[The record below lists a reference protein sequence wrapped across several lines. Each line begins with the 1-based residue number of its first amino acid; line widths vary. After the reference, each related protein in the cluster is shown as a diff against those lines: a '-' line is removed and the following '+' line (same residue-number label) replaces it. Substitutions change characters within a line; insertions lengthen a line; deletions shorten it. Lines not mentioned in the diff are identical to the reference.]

1 MAADPTARV
10 LTRRWH
16 DGVVV
21 DTPDE
26 LIVEEPLSILLDGVL
41 VATTMRTPGNDH
53 ELATGWCFTEGLLG
67 GAEVLECR
75 HCRSVGSTQ
84 ADAGS
89 VRSVGDVDH
98 NAVVDPNTVVVD
110 TGAMAPPAQPR
121 LGMTSSS
128 CGMCGTTAINDLAK
142 RLEPLADPVVI
153 DPAVLLAV
161 VATVRTSQPL
171 FDATGAVHAAAAFDP
186 LGNVV
191 VVREDIGR
199 HNAVDKVVGHLL
211 AATPDGTAMPA
222 GAAGAGAPGSGLPGA
237 GLGLYVSG
245 RASFEMVAK
254 AWAAGFSAL
263 VAVSAPSAL
272 AVQAARTAGLVLA
285 GFVRENQMNLYAP
298 AVATSQTAS
307 HPGEQAP

>member
-16 DGVVV
+16 DGVVA

-41 VATTMRTPGNDH
+41 VATTMRTPGNDE

-75 HCRSVGSTQ
+75 HCRSVQAGQPEAGQSEGAVLGSG
-84 ADAGS
+84 A
-89 VRSVGDVDH
+89 VVDH
-98 NAVVDPNTVVVD
+98 NTVVDPNTVVVD

-128 CGMCGTTAINDLAK
+128 CGMCGTTAINDLAQ
-142 RLEPLADPVVI
+142 RLEPLADPVAI

-211 AATPDGTAMPA
+211 AATPAGTP
-222 GAAGAGAPGSGLPGA
+222 GAGAPGS

-285 GFVRENQMNLYAP
+285 GFVRDNQMNLYAP
-298 AVATSQTAS
+298 ATATSPSAS
-307 HPGEQAP
+307 DPGAQAP

>member
-1 MAADPTARV
+1 MPADPTARV

-16 DGVVV
+16 DGVVT

-75 HCRSVGSTQ
+75 HCRSVGSTR
-84 ADAGS
+84 ADGGGVRLAGE
-89 VRSVGDVDH
+89 
-98 NAVVDPNTVVVD
+98 VDPNTVVVD
-110 TGAMAPPAQPR
+110 TGAMAPPAEPR

-128 CGMCGTTAINDLAK
+128 CGVCGTTAIDDVAH
-142 RLEPLADPVVI
+142 RLEPLADPVAI

-161 VATVRTSQPL
+161 VATVRASQPL

-186 LGNVV
+186 SGTVV

-211 AATPDGTAMPA
+211 AATPAGTAGA
-222 GAAGAGAPGSGLPGA
+222 GAPGAGAPGSGLPGA

-272 AVQAARTAGLVLA
+272 AVQAAQRAGLVLA
-285 GFVRENQMNLYAP
+285 GFVRDNQMNLYAP
-298 AVATSQTAS
+298 AAATSQSTADHGAGAS
-307 HPGEQAP
+307 

>member
-1 MAADPTARV
+1 MSADPTVRV
-10 LTRRWH
+10 LTQRWR
-16 DGVVV
+16 DGVVA
-21 DTPDE
+21 DAPDH
-26 LIVEEPLSILLDGVL
+26 LIVEEPLTILLDGVV
-41 VATTMRTPGNDH
+41 VATTMRTPGHDT

-75 HCRSVGSTQ
+75 HCRAVGSPS
-84 ADAGS
+84 AG
-89 VRSVGDVDH
+89 VAGAPTDGTG
-98 NAVVDPNTVVVD
+98 DPNTVVVD
-110 TGAMAPPAQPR
+110 TGAMAPPPQPR

-128 CGMCGTTAINDLAK
+128 CGMCGTTAIDELAT
-142 RLEPLADPVVI
+142 RLAPLANIVTI

-161 VATVRTSQPL
+161 VDTVRASQPL

-186 LGNVV
+186 SGAVV

-211 AATPDGTAMPA
+211 TRTPGDLPAAAGGPA
-222 GAAGAGAPGSGLPGA
+222 GPGA

-272 AVQAARTAGLVLA
+272 AVHTARRAGLVVA
-285 GFVRENQMNLYAP
+285 GFVRGDQMNLYSP
-298 AVATSQTAS
+298 AAS
-307 HPGEQAP
+307 

>member
-16 DGVVV
+16 DGVVA

-89 VRSVGDVDH
+89 VRSAGD
-98 NAVVDPNTVVVD
+98 VDPNTVVVD

-128 CGMCGTTAINDLAK
+128 CGMCGTTAINDLAQ
-142 RLEPLADPVVI
+142 RLEPLADPVAI

-161 VATVRTSQPL
+161 VATVRASQPL

-211 AATPDGTAMPA
+211 AATPAGTPGA
-222 GAAGAGAPGSGLPGA
+222 GTPGAGTAGAGTPGS

-285 GFVRENQMNLYAP
+285 GFVRDNQMNLYAP
-298 AVATSQTAS
+298 AIATSPSAS
-307 HPGEQAP
+307 DPGAQAS

>member
-16 DGVVV
+16 DGVVT

-67 GAEVLECR
+67 GAEVLDCR
-75 HCRSVGSTQ
+75 HCRSVGSTR
-84 ADAGS
+84 ADGVGVRLAGE
-89 VRSVGDVDH
+89 
-98 NAVVDPNTVVVD
+98 VDPNTVVVD
-110 TGAMAPPAQPR
+110 TGAMAPPAEPR

-128 CGMCGTTAINDLAK
+128 CGMCGTTAIDDLAQ
-142 RLEPLADPVVI
+142 RLEPLADPVAI

-161 VATVRTSQPL
+161 VATVRASQPL

-186 LGNVV
+186 SGTVV

-211 AATPDGTAMPA
+211 A
-222 GAAGAGAPGSGLPGA
+222 GAPGAGAPGSGAPGS

-245 RASFEMVAK
+245 RASFEMVTK

-272 AVQAARTAGLVLA
+272 AVQAAQRAGLVLA
-285 GFVRENQMNLYAP
+285 GFVRDNQMNLYAP
-298 AVATSQTAS
+298 AAATLQPAADHGAGAS
-307 HPGEQAP
+307 

>member
-1 MAADPTARV
+1 MSADPTARV
-10 LTRRWH
+10 LTQRWR
-16 DGVVV
+16 DGVVA
-21 DTPDE
+21 DTADE
-26 LIVEEPLSILLDGVL
+26 LIVEEPLTILLDGVV
-41 VATTMRTPGNDH
+41 VATTMRTPGHDT

-75 HCRSVGSTQ
+75 HCRSVGATSAEPGPGQ
-84 ADAGS
+84 SAHG
-89 VRSVGDVDH
+89 
-98 NAVVDPNTVVVD
+98 VDPNTVVVD
-110 TGAMAPPAQPR
+110 TGAMAPVPQPR

-128 CGMCGTTAINDLAK
+128 CGMCGTTAIDELAT
-142 RLEPLADPVVI
+142 RLEPLTNPVVI

-161 VATVRTSQPL
+161 VDSVRTAQPL

-186 LGNVV
+186 SGAVV

-211 AATPDGTAMPA
+211 ARNPDELP
-222 GAAGAGAPGSGLPGA
+222 GASPVPGQPGA

-272 AVQAARTAGLVLA
+272 AVQTARRAGLVVA
-285 GFVRENQMNLYAP
+285 GFVRGDQMNLYSP
-298 AVATSQTAS
+298 AVAS
-307 HPGEQAP
+307 

>member
-1 MAADPTARV
+1 
-10 LTRRWH
+10 
-16 DGVVV
+16 
-21 DTPDE
+21 
-26 LIVEEPLSILLDGVL
+26 
-41 VATTMRTPGNDH
+41 
-53 ELATGWCFTEGLLG
+53 
-67 GAEVLECR
+67 
-75 HCRSVGSTQ
+75 
-84 ADAGS
+84 
-89 VRSVGDVDH
+89 
-98 NAVVDPNTVVVD
+98 
-110 TGAMAPPAQPR
+110 
-121 LGMTSSS
+121 
-128 CGMCGTTAINDLAK
+128 MCGTTAINDLAQ
-142 RLEPLADPVVI
+142 RLEPLADPVAI

-211 AATPDGTAMPA
+211 AATPAGTPGAGTARDGTARDGSA
-222 GAAGAGAPGSGLPGA
+222 GAGAHGAGAPGS

-285 GFVRENQMNLYAP
+285 GFVRDNQMNLYAP
-298 AVATSQTAS
+298 ATATSPSAS
-307 HPGEQAP
+307 DPGAQAP

>member
-16 DGVVV
+16 DGVVA

-41 VATTMRTPGNDH
+41 VATTMRTPGNDE

-89 VRSVGDVDH
+89 VRSAGD
-98 NAVVDPNTVVVD
+98 VDPNTVVVD

-128 CGMCGTTAINDLAK
+128 CGMCGTTAINDLAQ
-142 RLEPLADPVVI
+142 RLEPLADPVAI

-211 AATPDGTAMPA
+211 AATPAGTPGA
-222 GAAGAGAPGSGLPGA
+222 GTPGAGAPGS

-285 GFVRENQMNLYAP
+285 GFVRDDQMNLYAP
-298 AVATSQTAS
+298 ATATSPSAS
-307 HPGEQAP
+307 DPGAQAP

>member
-16 DGVVV
+16 DGVVA

-41 VATTMRTPGNDH
+41 VATTMRTPGNDE

-89 VRSVGDVDH
+89 VRSAGD
-98 NAVVDPNTVVVD
+98 VDPNTVVVD

-128 CGMCGTTAINDLAK
+128 CGMCGTTAINDLAQ
-142 RLEPLADPVVI
+142 RLEPLADPVAI

-211 AATPDGTAMPA
+211 AATPA
-222 GAAGAGAPGSGLPGA
+222 GAPGAGTPGAGAPGS

-285 GFVRENQMNLYAP
+285 GFVRDDQMNLYAP
-298 AVATSQTAS
+298 ATATSPSAS
-307 HPGEQAP
+307 DPGAQAP

>member
-171 FDATGAVHAAAAFDP
+171 FDATGAVHAATAFDP

-211 AATPDGTAMPA
+211 AATPDGT
-222 GAAGAGAPGSGLPGA
+222 PGS

-272 AVQAARTAGLVLA
+272 AVQAARTAGLVRA

>member
-1 MAADPTARV
+1 MSADPTARV
-10 LTRRWH
+10 LTQRWRG
-16 DGVVV
+16 GVVA
-21 DTPDE
+21 DTADE
-26 LIVEEPLSILLDGVL
+26 LIVEEPLTILLDGVV
-41 VATTMRTPGNDH
+41 VATTMRTPGHDT

-75 HCRSVGSTQ
+75 HCRSVGATSADPDTQ
-84 ADAGS
+84 QSARD
-89 VRSVGDVDH
+89 
-98 NAVVDPNTVVVD
+98 VDPNTVVVD
-110 TGAMAPPAQPR
+110 TGAMAPVPQPR

-128 CGMCGTTAINDLAK
+128 CGMCGTTAIDELAT
-142 RLEPLADPVVI
+142 RLEPLTNSVVI

-161 VATVRTSQPL
+161 VDTVRTAQPL

-186 LGNVV
+186 SGAVV

-199 HNAVDKVVGHLL
+199 HNAVDKVVGYLL
-211 AATPDGTAMPA
+211 AAMPA
-222 GAAGAGAPGSGLPGA
+222 GTTGAGTPGAGAPGS

-272 AVQAARTAGLVLA
+272 AVQTARTAGLVLA
-285 GFVRENQMNLYAP
+285 GFVRDNQMNLYSP
-298 AVATSQTAS
+298 AVA
-307 HPGEQAP
+307 P